1 MGRENKTKLEEIAL
15 NWIKFF
21 CNGDIN
27 SLAELIAEDLKF
39 KGPLF
44 TFDSKEAYLEA
55 LYDDPPGKASCKIIN
70 ITTNEDSVCVFYNYG
85 KGDSHLTIAQHF
97 KFLDN
102 LIAEILIVFDTRSIY

>member
-1 MGRENKTKLEEIAL
+1 MGRDNKTKLEEIAL

-27 SLAELIAEDLKF
+27 SLSGLIAEDLKF
-39 KGPLF
+39 EGPLF
-44 TFDSKEAYLEA
+44 SFDSREAYLKA
-55 LYDDPPGKASCKIIN
+55 LHDDPPEKTSYEIIN
-70 ITTNEDSVCVFYNYG
+70 ITKNEDSVCVFYNYG

-102 LIAEILIVFDTRSIY
+102 LIGEILVMFDTRLVY